1 MKVSGGRQIA
11 ATNSWRPT
19 DKYMATAT
27 QDRGLANARSCVK
40 CEYLGL
46 LHVHSTLEYSL

>member
-1 MKVSGGRQIA
+1 
-11 ATNSWRPT
+11 
-19 DKYMATAT
+19 MATAT

-46 LHVHSTLEYSL
+46 LHVHRIQFHQNLLTSPYDASAI